1 MFRLRRKRA
10 AIVEIAALLCYNQ
23 DMRLKR
29 KDAAEWQAL
38 LTKKEAEIASL
49 NRQVDWLTQQLRL
62 MQGQRFGASSE
73 QTQVLSEQFSL
84 FNETEDVADPKAAE
98 PDLEQITYKRRKQ
111 AGKREQ
117 DFSGLPVEQ
126 VIHELPDEKRVCP
139 ECGGALHQC
148 GQAVTRRELV
158 YVPAKYTVVEHI
170 QAVYSCRHCE
180 RENDHVPM
188 KKSEVPPPLLPN
200 SGIVSPSLLAHI
212 LNSKYTLALPLYRQ
226 EQELA
231 RLGVPISR
239 QTMANWII
247 AAYERWLSDFFQVL
261 RRELLANEILHADET
276 TLMVLR
282 EPGRKAQQKSYVWV
296 YRTSGD
302 AKRPVVLYDY
312 QPSRAGECASR
323 FLEGFTGLLHTDG
336 YGAYHC
342 KLPPEITVAG
352 CWAHM
357 RRKFTDTLKS
367 LPKELRDRSPAKT
380 GLDFCDKLFHL
391 ENSYA
396 EQKLSFQER
405 YQARLEQSKPAAE
418 KFFAWAKAEY
428 EKNPVPKSMLG
439 AALTYAVNQE
449 GWLMNVFLD
458 GRLELSNNRAERA
471 VRPLAV
477 GRKNWLFSNTS
488 RGAGASAAIY
498 SIVETAKANGLL
510 PFPYLKFLLE
520 NLSRGV
526 PAEACLPWDDPV
538 QALCK

>member
-1 MFRLRRKRA
+1 MIL
-10 AIVEIAALLCYNQ
+10 EITALLMYNNSMKQ
-23 DMRLKR
+23 EW

-84 FNETEDVADPKAAE
+84 FNEAEELADSKAAE
-98 PDLEQITYKRRKQ
+98 PDLEQITYQRRKR
-111 AGKREQ
+111 AGKREM

-126 VIHELPDEKRVCP
+126 VVHELPEKERVCP

-148 GQAVTRRELV
+148 GQAVVRRELV

-170 QAVYSCRHCE
+170 QAVYSCRRCE
-180 RENDHVPM
+180 RGNDHVPM
-188 KKSEVPPPLLPN
+188 KKSEVPAPMLPN

-231 RLGVPISR
+231 RIGVPISR
-239 QTMANWII
+239 QTMANWIM
-247 AAYERWLSDFFQVL
+247 AAHERWLAEFVQAL
-261 RRELLANEILHADET
+261 RQELLSNEILHADET
-276 TLMVLR
+276 TLMVLK
-282 EPGRKAQQKSYVWV
+282 EPGRKARQRSYVWV

-302 AKRPVVLYDY
+302 TRHPVVLYDY
-312 QPSRAGECASR
+312 QPSRAGECAGR

-336 YGAYHC
+336 YEAYHC
-342 KLPPEITVAG
+342 KLPPEITVVG

-367 LPKELRDRSPAKT
+367 LPQELRDRSPAKI
-380 GLDFCDKLFHL
+380 GLDYCDKLFRL
-391 ENSYA
+391 ESGFT
-396 EQKLSFQER
+396 EQNLSFQER
-405 YQARLEQSKPAAE
+405 YQARLEQSKPVAE
-418 KFFAWAKAEY
+418 QFFVWAKTEY

-471 VRPLAV
+471 VRPFAV
-477 GRKNWLFSNTS
+477 GRKNWLFSNTPK
-488 RGAGASAAIY
+488 GADASAAVY
-498 SIVETAKANGLL
+498 SIVETAKANGLR

-520 NLSRGV
+520 RLPFGV
-526 PAEACLPWDDPV
+526 PVQDCLPWSPAV
-538 QALCK
+538 QNLCK

>member
-1 MFRLRRKRA
+1 MIL
-10 AIVEIAALLCYNQ
+10 EITALLMYNH
-23 DMRLKR
+23 DMKQEW

-84 FNETEDVADPKAAE
+84 FNEAEELADPKVAE
-98 PDLEQITYKRRKQ
+98 PDLEQITYQRRKR
-111 AGKREQ
+111 AGKREM

-126 VIHELPDEKRVCP
+126 VVHELRSEERVCP

-148 GQAVTRRELV
+148 GQAVVRRELV

-170 QAVYSCRHCE
+170 QAVYSCRRCE

-188 KKSEVPPPLLPN
+188 KKSEIPAPMLPN

-231 RLGVPISR
+231 RIGVPISR
-239 QTMANWII
+239 QTMANWIM
-247 AAYERWLSDFFQVL
+247 AAHERWLAEFVQAL
-261 RRELLANEILHADET
+261 RRELLSNEILHADET
-276 TLMVLR
+276 TLMVLK
-282 EPGRKAQQKSYVWV
+282 EPGRKARQRSYVWV

-302 AKRPVVLYDY
+302 TRHPVVLYDY
-312 QPSRAGECASR
+312 QPSRAGECAGR

-336 YGAYHC
+336 YEAYHC
-342 KLPPEITVAG
+342 KLPPEITVVG

-367 LPKELRDRSPAKT
+367 LPQELRDRSPAKI
-380 GLDFCDKLFHL
+380 GLDYCDKLFRQ
-391 ENSYA
+391 ESGFT
-396 EQKLSFQER
+396 EQNLSFQER
-405 YQARLEQSKPAAE
+405 YQARLEQSKPVAE
-418 KFFAWAKAEY
+418 KFFVWAKTEY

-439 AALTYAVNQE
+439 AALTYTVNQE

-471 VRPLAV
+471 VRPFAV
-477 GRKNWLFSNTS
+477 GRKNWLFSNTPK
-488 RGAGASAAIY
+488 GADASAAVY
-498 SIVETAKANGLL
+498 SIVETAKANGLR

-520 NLSRGV
+520 RLPFGV
-526 PAEACLPWDDPV
+526 PVQDCLPWSPAV
-538 QALCK
+538 QNLCK